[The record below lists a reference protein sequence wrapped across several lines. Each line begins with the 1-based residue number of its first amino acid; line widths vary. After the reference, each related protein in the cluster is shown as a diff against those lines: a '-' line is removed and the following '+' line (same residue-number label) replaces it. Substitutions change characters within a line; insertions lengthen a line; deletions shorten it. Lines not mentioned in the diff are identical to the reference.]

1 MFTQNKATSFLFV
14 ALTVLATA
22 ALQGCGS
29 NYSRSAAMNSGS
41 SAGKTAVNTPAAS
54 AKTYKYNMD
63 ATMRAHLSNQSH
75 KGMVR
80 CHNHLQSMGK
90 RMYHC
95 HYHTQD
101 R

>member
-1 MFTQNKATSFLFV
+1 MFTQNKAASLSLIATMLI
-14 ALTVLATA
+14 ATA
-22 ALQGCGS
+22 ALQGCSS
-29 NYSRSAAMNSGS
+29 NYSRSAAMNTGNA
-41 SAGKTAVNTPAAS
+41 AGANTETRP
-54 AKTYKYNMD
+54 KTYQYNID
-63 ATMRAHLSNQSH
+63 ATMRAHLSSYSH